1 MVEHTYFTWSPLRSI
16 VPVPFS
22 VEGGAVSFN
31 RSDIRDSV
39 SNCSS
44 SVGEGWELVG
54 WERWGRSNID
64 GASDMVRCSV
74 NWNDNAI
81 SDKAVYIT
89 EL

>member
-1 MVEHTYFTWSPLRSI
+1 MVEHTYFTWSPLRST
-16 VPVPFS
+16 VPFPLS
-22 VEGGAVSFN
+22 VEGGEVSFN

-64 GASDMVRCSV
+64 GASDMVRWNE
-74 NWNDNAI
+74 NWVDDALM
-81 SDKAVYIT
+81 D
-89 EL
+89 